1 MRRRPFRFSAVAR
14 SVAYGAVAAAIVA
27 TALHLRRDPS
37 LPPAIVAPA
46 TNASDPLAPAL
57 ARCQALGMAAK
68 DDAACEATW
77 AANRRRFFSLDPADN
92 QIGARP
98 ANPKTE

>member
-1 MRRRPFRFSAVAR
+1 
-14 SVAYGAVAAAIVA
+14 
-27 TALHLRRDPS
+27 
-37 LPPAIVAPA
+37 
-46 TNASDPLAPAL
+46 
-57 ARCQALGMAAK
+57 MAAK

-77 AANRRRFFSLDPADN
+77 AANRRRFFSLSPADN

>member
-1 MRRRPFRFSAVAR
+1 MRRRPFRFSAIAR

-27 TALHLRRDPS
+27 TSLHLQRYPVA
-37 LPPAIVAPA
+37 LPASVEAP
-46 TNASDPLAPAL
+46 TNTRDPLAPEL